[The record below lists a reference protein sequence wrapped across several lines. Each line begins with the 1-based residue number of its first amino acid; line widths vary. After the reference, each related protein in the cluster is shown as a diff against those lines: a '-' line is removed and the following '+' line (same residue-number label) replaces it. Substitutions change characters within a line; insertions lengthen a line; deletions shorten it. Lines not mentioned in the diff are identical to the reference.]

1 MKAGYLSVETHQERP
16 GLVRLALSADPPG
29 IAIPPQGSQ
38 RLRYVARFNDGD
50 AALMHAHEILRWR
63 LIDVQS
69 RIYRVTFERA
79 IAAVDALD
87 LKHRG
92 VYIDPTLSDTAKAEI
107 ATTTQHFINARHR
120 RDRLFQLAGY
130 LGIALLLLN
139 LFALSLK

>member
-16 GLVRLALSADPPG
+16 GLVRLTLSPEPPG
-29 IAIPPQGSQ
+29 TSTRPQDSQ

-69 RIYRVTFERA
+69 RIYRVPFERA

-87 LKHRG
+87 LKHRV
-92 VYIDPTLSDTAKAEI
+92 VYIDPTLSDTAKAVI
-107 ATTTQHFINARHR
+107 ATTTQQFVNARR
-120 RDRLFQLAGY
+120 RRERLFELAGY
-130 LGIALLLLN
+130 LGIAFLLLN
-139 LFALSLK
+139 LFALSLR